1 MAPRSSTKS
10 TIGMVAA
17 TVDVVDITGAKVG
30 SVDLPAEWFAGDVNI
45 PVMHQ
50 VVTAQLAAARQ
61 GTHKTKTRGE
71 VSGGGRKPWKQK
83 GTGRARQGSTR
94 SPQWIG
100 GGVSHGRV
108 PKDWSQRVNRKMRRS
123 ALRSALTDRLAGD
136 NIIVIDRFSFDG
148 PRTKDAVAALDA
160 LGVGQNVLLVLADF
174 DEAAVLSVRNLGAV
188 HTLLVDQLNTHDVLL
203 SDTVIIEEAA
213 IGLIGTGTRSGD
225 ADIEVD
231 IADNGEEDGQ

>member
-1 MAPRSSTKS
+1 MAPRSSTKAAADA
-10 TIGMVAA
+10 VAA
-17 TVDVVDITGAKVG
+17 TVDVVDLTGKKVG
-30 SVDLPAEWFAGDVNI
+30 SVDLPSEWFAGDVNI

-61 GTHKTKTRGE
+61 GTHKTKTRAE

-83 GTGRARQGSTR
+83 GTGRARQGSSR

-123 ALRSALTDRLAGD
+123 ALRSALTDRLAGG
-136 NIIVIDRFSFDG
+136 NVIVVDRFAFDA
-148 PRTKDAVAALDA
+148 PRTKDAIAAFDA

-203 SDTVIIEEAA
+203 SDTVIFEEAA
-213 IGLIGTGTRSGD
+213 ISLIGTGMRSGD
-225 ADIEVD
+225 ADIEVELVT
-231 IADNGEEDGQ
+231 AEEDGQ

>member
-1 MAPRSSTKS
+1 MATST
-10 TIGMVAA
+10 TTGAVAA
-17 TVDVVDITGAKVG
+17 TVDVVDLTAKKVG
-30 SVDLPAEWFAGDVNI
+30 SVDLPAEWFGGEVNI

-61 GTHKTKTRGE
+61 GTHKTKTRAE

-94 SPQWIG
+94 SPQWVG

-123 ALRSALTDRLAGD
+123 ALRSALADRLAGG
-136 NIIVIDRFSFDG
+136 NVVVVDRFAFEA
-148 PRTKDAVAALDA
+148 PRTKDAVAALTALDA
-160 LGVGQNVLLVLADF
+160 GPNVLLVLADF
-174 DEAAVLSVRNLGAV
+174 DEAAVLSVRNLGTV

-203 SDTVIIEEAA
+203 SDTVVIEEAA
-213 IGLIGTGTRSGD
+213 IGLIGTGARSGD
-225 ADIEVD
+225 ADFEIE
-231 IADNGEEDGQ
+231 IAADEEDGQ

>member
-1 MAPRSSTKS
+1 MAPRSSTKAAADA
-10 TIGMVAA
+10 VAA
-17 TVDVVDITGAKVG
+17 TVDVVDLTGKKVG
-30 SVDLPAEWFAGDVNI
+30 SVDLPSEWFAGDVNI

-61 GTHKTKTRGE
+61 GTHKTKTRAE

-123 ALRSALTDRLAGD
+123 ALRSALTDRLAGG
-136 NIIVIDRFSFDG
+136 NVIVVDRFAFDA
-148 PRTKDAVAALDA
+148 PRTKDAIAAFDA
-160 LGVGQNVLLVLADF
+160 LGAGQNVLLVLADF

-203 SDTVIIEEAA
+203 SDTVIFEEAA
-213 IGLIGTGTRSGD
+213 ISLIGTGMRSGD
-225 ADIEVD
+225 ADIEVELVT
-231 IADNGEEDGQ
+231 AEEDGQ

>member
-1 MAPRSSTKS
+1 MATRTA
-10 TIGMVAA
+10 TDTVAA
-17 TVDVVDITGAKVG
+17 TVDVVDLSGKKVG
-30 SVDLPAEWFAGDVNI
+30 SVDLPAEWFAGEVNI

-61 GTHKTKTRGE
+61 GTHKTKTRAE

-94 SPQWIG
+94 SPQWVG

-123 ALRSALTDRLAGD
+123 ALRSALTDRLAGG
-136 NIIVIDRFSFDG
+136 NIVVVDRFAFGAPS
-148 PRTKDAVAALDA
+148 TKDAVAALTA
-160 LGVGQNVLLVLADF
+160 LEAGPNVLLVLADF
-174 DEAAVLSVRNLGAV
+174 DEAAVLSVRNLGSV

-203 SDTVIIEEAA
+203 SDTVVIEQAA
-213 IGLIGTGTRSGD
+213 IDLIGTGTRSGD
-225 ADIEVD
+225 ADVEIEFSTS
-231 IADNGEEDGQ
+231 EEDGQ

>member
-1 MAPRSSTKS
+1 MAPRTA
-10 TIGMVAA
+10 TDTVAA
-17 TVDVVDITGAKVG
+17 TVDVVDLTAKKVG
-30 SVDLPAEWFAGDVNI
+30 SVDLPGEWFSGEVNI

-61 GTHKTKTRGE
+61 GTHKTKTRAE

-94 SPQWIG
+94 SPQWVG

-123 ALRSALTDRLAGD
+123 ALRSALTDRLAGGD
-136 NIIVIDRFSFDG
+136 IIVVDRFAFDA
-148 PRTKDAVAALDA
+148 PSTKNAVAALSALDA
-160 LGVGQNVLLVLADF
+160 GPNVLLVLADF
-174 DEAAVLSVRNLGAV
+174 DEAAVLSVRNLGSV

-213 IGLIGTGTRSGD
+213 VALIGTGTRSGD
-225 ADIEVD
+225 ADIE
-231 IADNGEEDGQ
+231 IEITTSEEDGQ